1 MAKDPHSPTFHKD
14 GSITYWMESRGWIY
28 RVHPSKVARRALGT
42 FTDLEM
48 RKWQR
53 AMFQRGFVNA
63 GGQWIPALSSYS
75 HLSKKVIN

>member
-28 RVHPSKVARRALGT
+28 RVHPSKVTRRALGT
-42 FTDLEM
+42 FTDLEI

-53 AMFQRGFVNA
+53 AMIQRGFIYRHNV
-63 GGQWIPALSSYS
+63 WIPANHFNECKL
-75 HLSKKVIN
+75 KN